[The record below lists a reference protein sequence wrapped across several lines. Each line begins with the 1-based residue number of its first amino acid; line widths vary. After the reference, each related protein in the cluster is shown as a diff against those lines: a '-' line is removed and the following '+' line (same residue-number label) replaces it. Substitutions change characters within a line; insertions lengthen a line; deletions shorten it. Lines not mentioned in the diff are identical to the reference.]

1 MPNMWNA
8 DREREALEAAE
19 RSVLM
24 KHGLLSDRK
33 DPRCM
38 TQAEMK
44 KEYERQ
50 QTPEGKKAL
59 AIKRE
64 LSKEFAQITGK
75 KPREIGAIQPM
86 KNGRTGLI
94 DRYYIAE

>member
-1 MPNMWNA
+1 MVWSSE
-8 DREREALEAAE
+8 RERIALEEAE
-19 RSVLM
+19 RSVLK
-24 KHGLLSDRK
+24 KHGLLPAEK
-33 DPRCM
+33 DSWSM

-59 AIKRE
+59 EIKRE
-64 LSKEFAQITGK
+64 LSRKFARITEK
-75 KPREIGAIQPM
+75 APREIGTIQPM
-86 KNGRTGLI
+86 KNGKTGLI